1 MLLPNFAQQ
10 KTEFA
15 VCIKKKTHIIV
26 DVAWVVS
33 HAAILR
39 HADAARVGHQVLEV
53 GVLLEPAREAP
64 VLEAHRP
71 AAFVLCNTHA
81 IQILIKVKI
90 DTNQLFSNNTLINVI
105 KLTRKKNI
113 NKGKL

>member
-1 MLLPNFAQQ
+1 MHR
-10 KTEFA
+10 E
-15 VCIKKKTHIIV
+15 KTHIIV

-71 AAFVLCNTHA
+71 AAFVLWNTHA
-81 IQILIKVKI
+81 IQILIKLRMMDINYFRIQVINLIKFTHQKI
-90 DTNQLFSNNTLINVI
+90 HKSE
-105 KLTRKKNI
+105 
-113 NKGKL
+113 